1 MAKLTSSLKVQPV
14 GVTFSEL
21 AKALWSHGGWRRSLC
36 VNRARRIRGSNVY
49 DDTNGEVMKDV
60 NVWAGEG
67 TKVVRNKNLQIS
79 MSPDILDALKEIAK
93 EERISV
99 SSMVRTGIMLYLTHL
114 EYSKEA
120 KTLYFQDNKT
130 GEKVRLE
137 IPGVTSPSFYS
148 RILKE
153 GTGQEASQQLSMH

>member
-1 MAKLTSSLKVQPV
+1 MCGQ
-14 GVTFSEL
+14 E
-21 AKALWSHGGWRRSLC
+21 R
-36 VNRARRIRGSNVY
+36 
-49 DDTNGEVMKDV
+49 
-60 NVWAGEG
+60 G

-79 MSPDILDALKEIAK
+79 MSPDIFYALKEIAK
-93 EERISV
+93 EEGISV

-137 IPGVTSPSFYS
+137 IPGVTSPSFSS

-153 GTGQEASQQLSMH
+153 GIGQEASQQLSMH

>member
-1 MAKLTSSLKVQPV
+1 
-14 GVTFSEL
+14 
-21 AKALWSHGGWRRSLC
+21 
-36 VNRARRIRGSNVY
+36 
-49 DDTNGEVMKDV
+49 MKDV

-79 MSPDILDALKEIAK
+79 MSPDIFYALKEIAK
-93 EERISV
+93 EEGISV

-137 IPGVTSPSFYS
+137 IPGVTSPSFSS

-153 GTGQEASQQLSMH
+153 GIGQEA